1 MIQVKNAAELE
12 KMRRACAISAGALK
26 AGGEA
31 IEAGI
36 STAEIDKIIYDYI
49 VRHGARPNFLH
60 LYGFPATACI
70 SVNDTVIHGIP
81 SRDQKIRPGD
91 IVSIDTGCKI
101 DGFNGDNACT
111 FACGKVDS
119 EARRLMDVTKKA
131 LHLGIQAAQ
140 AGNRIGDIG
149 HAVQSYVEENGFS
162 VVRTFV
168 GHGVGKELHEDPEVP
183 NYGRRGI
190 GPIMKPGM
198 CIAIEPMINLGSKNI
213 VIERNGWECRTR
225 DRKPNIITSLE
236 LMPEAM
242 EQRNL
247 HLQEKYRTIKER
259 EVRYE
264 TIELDD
270 ADIMIV
276 AFGSAARIAEK
287 AIELAR
293 EEGIKAGLFR
303 PITLWPFPEKQIAKA
318 AHGKRGVLVAE
329 INAGQMIQDVRLS
342 VNGEEPVEHFGR
354 LGGIVPEPEEIVK
367 AIKEK
372 LL

>member
-12 KMRRACAISAGALK
+12 KMRRACAIRAGALK

-119 EARRLMDVTKKA
+119 EARRLMDVTKEA

-183 NYGRRGI
+183 NYGNPGRGARLV
-190 GPIMKPGM
+190 PGM
-198 CIAIEPMINLGSKNI
+198 TIAIEPMVNQKKAAVKTLQDGWTVKTCDGGLAAHFEHTIAITAAGPEVLTH
-213 VIERNGWECRTR
+213 GWEE
-225 DRKPNIITSLE
+225 P
-236 LMPEAM
+236 
-242 EQRNL
+242 
-247 HLQEKYRTIKER
+247 
-259 EVRYE
+259 
-264 TIELDD
+264 
-270 ADIMIV
+270 
-276 AFGSAARIAEK
+276 GW
-287 AIELAR
+287 
-293 EEGIKAGLFR
+293 
-303 PITLWPFPEKQIAKA
+303 TL
-318 AHGKRGVLVAE
+318 
-329 INAGQMIQDVRLS
+329 
-342 VNGEEPVEHFGR
+342 
-354 LGGIVPEPEEIVK
+354 
-367 AIKEK
+367 
-372 LL
+372 

>member
-12 KMRRACAISAGALK
+12 KMRRACAISAGALT

-119 EARRLMDVTKKA
+119 EARRLMDVTKEA

-183 NYGRRGI
+183 NYGNPGRGARLV
-190 GPIMKPGM
+190 PGM
-198 CIAIEPMINLGSKNI
+198 TIAIEPMVNQKKAAVKTLQDGWTVKTCDGGLAAHFEHTIAITAAGPEVLTH
-213 VIERNGWECRTR
+213 GWEE
-225 DRKPNIITSLE
+225 P
-236 LMPEAM
+236 
-242 EQRNL
+242 
-247 HLQEKYRTIKER
+247 
-259 EVRYE
+259 
-264 TIELDD
+264 
-270 ADIMIV
+270 
-276 AFGSAARIAEK
+276 GW
-287 AIELAR
+287 
-293 EEGIKAGLFR
+293 
-303 PITLWPFPEKQIAKA
+303 TL
-318 AHGKRGVLVAE
+318 
-329 INAGQMIQDVRLS
+329 
-342 VNGEEPVEHFGR
+342 
-354 LGGIVPEPEEIVK
+354 
-367 AIKEK
+367 
-372 LL
+372 